1 MKLTRSIRRT
11 LIATGLAVTMT
22 TAVAF
27 AAAPTKGGTYGD
39 CTKHGCVV
47 TYIKVSANGASIQ
60 TFRTFTKCNNIPFA
74 KDPGGF
80 KLTKAG
86 SFAFSGVKRDMTG
99 HNVKVVI
106 TGKFVSSKLIQGTM
120 RYGTTAP
127 KRCDTGTIR
136 YAAKLGKYG
145 L

>member
-1 MKLTRSIRRT
+1 MKLSRSLRRT

-39 CTKHGCVV
+39 CTKRTCVV
-47 TYIKVSANGASIQ
+47 NYIKVSANGKEIAL
-60 TFRTFTKCNNIPFA
+60 FRTFTKCNNIPFK
-74 KDPGGF
+74 KDPGGLRIS
-80 KLTKAG
+80 KTG
-86 SFAFSGVKRDMTG
+86 SFAFSGVKPDFAG
-99 HNVKVVI
+99 DNIKVVI
-106 TGKFVSSKLIQGTM
+106 TGKFVSSKLIRGTM
-120 RYGTTAP
+120 RYSADAP